1 MVYLRLTYVP
11 TYVDEI
17 ECLHHCRHN
26 YIRHTYVYLQPYLYS
41 YAEMPTFDILPT
53 FGCSYYADIQLK
65 YDFSSFKFCKF
76 ATVAVGVA
84 KPEC

>member
-1 MVYLRLTYVP
+1 
-11 TYVDEI
+11 
-17 ECLHHCRHN
+17 
-26 YIRHTYVYLQPYLYS
+26 
-41 YAEMPTFDILPT
+41 MPTFDILPT
-53 FGCSYYADIQLK
+53 FGCSYYADIQLN